1 MRTAGLIKISETHYE
16 CTFDVFHFKIT
27 RNLRDNSC
35 HAYCDKTGYGFN
47 RKRISEIRKH
57 IVDLRA
63 VLNQTNYANKE
74 NSRTD

>member
-1 MRTAGLIKISETHYE
+1 MRTAGLIKISATHYE

-35 HAYCDKTGYGFN
+35 HAYCDKTGYGFK

-57 IVDLRA
+57 IVDLK
-63 VLNQTNYANKE
+63 QTINEQN
-74 NSRTD
+74 